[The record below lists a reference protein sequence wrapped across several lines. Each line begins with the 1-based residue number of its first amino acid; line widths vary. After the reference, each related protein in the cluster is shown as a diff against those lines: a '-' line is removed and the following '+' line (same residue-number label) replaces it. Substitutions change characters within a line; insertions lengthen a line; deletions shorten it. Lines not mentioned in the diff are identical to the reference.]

1 MMNAKHDD
9 YHSTELPMIS
19 ASSRLKH
26 PEADSIIPHML
37 SDRTIGFIGAGNMA
51 EALIA
56 GLLHANRLA
65 PGRLLASDID
75 ESRLTR
81 LQHTYKIRTA
91 PSNAAA
97 AREAD
102 ILVLAVEP
110 QILDEVLAEMAGSVR
125 ADTLVV
131 SVAAGYPISRI
142 ARRLSAVRGIVRS
155 MPNTPSLVREGVSA
169 VAYED
174 RLSALDADAART
186 LFESIGQVIRV
197 EERWLDAVTGLSGS
211 GPAYVYVMIEAL
223 ADGGVKMGLPRETA
237 QLLAAQTVSGAAR
250 LVLESHQH
258 PGVLKDRVASPG
270 GTSMAGLHELE
281 RGGLRAALISA
292 VEAAAQRSQE
302 LGTVL

>member
-1 MMNAKHDD
+1 
-9 YHSTELPMIS
+9 
-19 ASSRLKH
+19 
-26 PEADSIIPHML
+26 ML

-51 EALIA
+51 EALIS
-56 GLLHANRLA
+56 GLRQANRLA
-65 PGRLLASDID
+65 AGRLLASDID
-75 ESRLTR
+75 EPRLTWLER
-81 LQHTYKIRTA
+81 TYGIRTVRT
-91 PSNAAA
+91 NAAA
-97 AREAD
+97 AQEAD

-110 QILDEVLAEMAGSVR
+110 QIMDEVLAEIAGSVHG
-125 ADTLVV
+125 DTLVV
-131 SVAAGYPISRI
+131 SVAAGYPIARI
-142 ARRLSAVRGIVRS
+142 ARSLSPVGGIVRS
-155 MPNTPSLVREGVSA
+155 MPNTPSLVREGITA

-174 RLSALDADAART
+174 RLKARDADAVLM

-237 QLLAAQTVSGAAR
+237 QLLAAQTVAGAAR

-270 GTSMAGLHELE
+270 GTSIVGLHELE

-292 VEAAAQRSQE
+292 VEAAAQRSKE

>member
-1 MMNAKHDD
+1 
-9 YHSTELPMIS
+9 
-19 ASSRLKH
+19 
-26 PEADSIIPHML
+26 ML

-56 GLLHANRLA
+56 GLLHASRLA
-65 PGRLLASDID
+65 AGRLLASDID
-75 ESRLTR
+75 ESRLAW
-81 LQHTYKIRTA
+81 LQHTYKIRMA
-91 PSNAAA
+91 QSNAAA
-97 AREAD
+97 AQEAD

-110 QILDEVLAEMAGSVR
+110 QILDEVLAEIAGSVR

-131 SVAAGYPISRI
+131 SVAAGYPIGRV
-142 ARRLSAVRGIVRS
+142 ARVLSGVRGIVRS
-155 MPNTPSLVREGVSA
+155 MPNTPSLVREGITA
-169 VAYED
+169 LAYED
-174 RLSALDADAART
+174 RLSARDVDAVRT

-237 QLLAAQTVSGAAR
+237 QLLAAQTVLGAAR
-250 LVLESHQH
+250 LVLDSHQH

-270 GTSMAGLHELE
+270 GTSIAGLHELE
-281 RGGLRAALISA
+281 RGGLRAALMSA